1 VPDTAHTECD
11 KVADDFLDV
20 FPFHVI
26 AIALHDRPGAAHSV
40 ADVFSGRGLQIEAF
54 HSTADSLN
62 PDGQASALI
71 LFRANPDRAE
81 LVTRVL
87 RRLSSVCRAEL
98 LSSDD
103 PRLIQSVLVAHD
115 DTGPTPGISL
125 IPLDAS
131 IALAAGSPAA
141 MQAWLASGQAPRR
154 LGAVR
159 LDLISGTSAPRP
171 DESAVRQG

>member
-1 VPDTAHTECD
+1 VPDAARLEFD
-11 KVADDFLDV
+11 NVRDDFLDV

-26 AIALHDRPGAAHSV
+26 AIGLHDRPGAAHSV
-40 ADVFSGRGLQIEAF
+40 ADVFSGRGLQMEAF

-115 DTGPTPGISL
+115 ETRPTPGISL
-125 IPLDAS
+125 IPLDS
-131 IALAAGSPAA
+131 STALAAGSPAA
-141 MQAWLASGQAPRR
+141 MQAWLASGLAPRR

-159 LDLISGTSAPRP
+159 LDLISGTAPNN
-171 DESAVRQG
+171 AA